1 MSYREIR
8 NLIEHL
14 RSLGFTRLVSL
25 ENFSTPNFPLVAEI
39 LIWSIKMVDSDSDIS
54 DTIDC
59 EQDRVILIRMAAV
72 FFYQKLGL
80 RLNTLRLYGADKLAA
95 RELLKVTS
103 GLYQAMQT
111 ALNESTCTG
120 DEVEN
125 QKYST
130 SLSGKELREVR
141 QLASTIVMDATALH
155 DSLKREV
162 DYKSKR
168 QAVMEQALDV
178 DSMEATVV
186 SALHSV
192 SAAIAQI
199 KESTEQLVHQGTEID
214 EKIQKKRESLARNK
228 KRLAALQKIKPSWQT
243 EFEQEENELRQV
255 WDDYITKHKN
265 LMYLEGQLQEQED
278 QQQQQLKDTLALAAK
293 REKEGALAALATA
306 DTEVNS
312 PPVRSYR
319 HVFGSMTGGDD
330 ESSSDDSFLEES
342 GSEDSLTLSS
352 VTGNKGSE
360 YPSLTSNAGPS
371 SSNVLSAEGL
381 SKSLG
386 NYQTSVATLS
396 GRPASARPSSA
407 RPKSAHSGSRVNNLN
422 VWTNV
427 KGSGRVSPLSA
438 SEDNSDDAF

>member
-1 MSYREIR
+1 M
-8 NLIEHL
+8 
-14 RSLGFTRLVSL
+14 
-25 ENFSTPNFPLVAEI
+25 PNFPLVAEI
-39 LIWSIKMVDSDSDIS
+39 LTWSIKMIDSNFDIVGS
-54 DTIDC
+54 IEC
-59 EQDRVILIRMAAV
+59 EQDRVILIRTAAV

-111 ALNESTCTG
+111 ALNPSTCNV
-120 DEVEN
+120 EEIEN
-125 QKYST
+125 QMYST
-130 SLSGKELREVR
+130 SLSGKELREIR

-155 DSLKREV
+155 DGLQREV
-162 DYKSKR
+162 DNKNKR
-168 QAVMEQALDV
+168 QAVLEQAIDV
-178 DSMEATVV
+178 DCMEATVV
-186 SALHSV
+186 AALHSF

-199 KESTEQLVHQGTEID
+199 KESTEQLVHQGTEIE

-228 KRLAALQKIKPSWQT
+228 KRLGALQKIKPTWQT

-265 LMYLEGQLQEQED
+265 LMYLERQLQELEE
-278 QQQQQLKDTLALAAK
+278 QQQQQLKHTLALAAK
-293 REKEGALAALATA
+293 REREGALAALATA
-306 DTEVNS
+306 ESEVNS

-319 HVFGSMTGGDD
+319 RVFGSMTGGND

-352 VTGNKGSE
+352 VVGNKGSE

-381 SKSLG
+381 SKSFSS
-386 NYQTSVATLS
+386 YQTSVATLS
-396 GRPASARPSSA
+396 GRPTSARPASA
-407 RPKSAHSGSRVNNLN
+407 RPKSAHSGSRVSNLN

-438 SEDNSDDAF
+438 SEDNSDEAF